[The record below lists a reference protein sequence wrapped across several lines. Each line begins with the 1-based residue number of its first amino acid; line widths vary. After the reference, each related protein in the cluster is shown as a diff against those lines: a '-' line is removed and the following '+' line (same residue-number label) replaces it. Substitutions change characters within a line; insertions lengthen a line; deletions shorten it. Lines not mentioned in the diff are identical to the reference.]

1 MLHRNGCTT
10 LTATVGSKAV
20 PLNPSRHLR
29 NHVRTNHGAVYNR
42 HSHNV
47 PKAGVSSCT
56 NLLDQLVCAVQ
67 WPKRNALAEAPRS
80 MQFRIGITQRPY
92 GLSSRTSQQATYH

>member
-1 MLHRNGCTT
+1 
-10 LTATVGSKAV
+10 
-20 PLNPSRHLR
+20 
-29 NHVRTNHGAVYNR
+29 VYNR

-47 PKAGVSSCT
+47 PKAGVSSCK

-80 MQFRIGITQRPY
+80 MQFRIGITQRP
-92 GLSSRTSQQATYH
+92 